1 MKATKEYY
9 LKLRNFFIN
18 HGFITE
24 VNILD
29 NHFELTFLYNKQGKI
44 IRIL

>member
-1 MKATKEYY
+1 MKATKDYY
-9 LKLRNFFIN
+9 LQLRNFFIKY
-18 HGFITE
+18 GFFTE

-29 NHFELTFLYNKQGKI
+29 NHFELVFLLDKNGKI